1 MGRNREIPSY
11 LSDGSG
17 SENTKVDN
25 LNNAIVDTSFDS
37 DYNSPQKLSVDS
49 SIGENINVV
58 AEDSSSLLGSL
69 KDAWTGDNADI
80 EFPELPETTDLEDY
94 SFWDDFTNPVSALS
108 LMFARDDWSKA
119 EIIKNNFEEDDRFG
133 GIKYDKFNNP
143 MVEWSDKLYY
153 VNKPGASEQ
162 DMGTILGEVVKY
174 LPASKVVNA
183 SRSLAGRV
191 LSGLGLYSLTEA
203 GGEGIE
209 SQLAPEVARAKKGSG
224 LDGKRNAKDIAID
237 SAKMGALATG
247 MDLVVPPILRAP
259 SAIVKGATRTGAR
272 ILKKEIP
279 NWAKPVVKSKSTY
292 GLTQGQA
299 QANTPGLGKR
309 ATTTERLM
317 EEDFIRNAPGAE
329 SAEAKKILDDF
340 DESQLNAI
348 RNDAEKLQNEIGSGK
363 IIPGD
368 QVNNVPITST
378 QNIKQIVTEEA
389 KNLKTKSQQG
399 YKFVEEAMEQPQVS
413 IEGLTTILNQIKNNK
428 EFKAL
433 LPRQL
438 KRMTILKDELA
449 GLSDLEKAMS
459 RPGSNYKQSID
470 FNEIVKQQQVINE
483 ALRTAEIGKPEAR
496 LLGMLKGEFDKFVFD
511 GIDNGFITGN
521 KVVINKLKE
530 ATQLYRKYIGIS
542 GKGSAKDKA
551 QKTVNNILA
560 DLSNPGFEADKVV
573 NVFFGHSKFN
583 PTPVMAEV
591 LKRIKA
597 NLPKEK
603 ANEIVGLVKDAVL
616 HKAFSGKGNEITRLN
631 IVQNYNDIFNKNKNL
646 IKMLF
651 SEKEIAKISDFRK
664 NVAPTLWADPSYVMN
679 KSGTAYVFTSAMAR
693 NGLLTQLDIPVVS
706 RVAGGFN
713 SVRNSNLAYDAIK
726 NYVTRQNQP
735 LFDIPLP
742 GGYGS
747 PLERVNRMFQ
757 GQLSIV
763 PKGVDSDRQ
772 ALLVGAKEDIMGT
785 EEIDT
790 TAIKSLA
797 DSISSEA
804 RNKIL
809 SIRINSGNL
818 VDEESGNLIRRF
830 GPNE

>member
-1 MGRNREIPSY
+1 MGKNRRVPGY

-17 SENTKVDN
+17 
-25 LNNAIVDTSFDS
+25 VDTELTPEEMDS
-37 DYNSPQKLSVDS
+37 GVSLATPTPIELSADNSASTNL
-49 SIGENINVV
+49 GVV
-58 AEDSSSLLGSL
+58 AEESSSLIQSL

-80 EFPELPETTDLEDY
+80 EYPELPETTDLEDY
-94 SFWDDFTNPVSALS
+94 SFWDDFTNPTAALS

-119 EIIKNNFEEDDRFG
+119 EIIKNNFENDDRFG

-162 DMGTILGEVVKY
+162 DMGTIMGEVVKY

-183 SRSLAGRV
+183 SRSLAGRI

-209 SQLAPEVARAKKGSG
+209 SQLAPEVARGKKRS
-224 LDGKRNAKDIAID
+224 AEDIAID
-237 SAKMGALATG
+237 SAKMGAISTG

-272 ILKKEIP
+272 ILQKEIP

-299 QANTPGLGKR
+299 QADTPGLGKR
-309 ATTTERLM
+309 ASTTERLM

-363 IIPGD
+363 IIPGE
-368 QVNNVPITST
+368 QVDNVPTTST
-378 QNIKQIVTEEA
+378 QDIKQIVTKEA
-389 KNLKTKSQQG
+389 KDLKSKSQEG
-399 YKFVEEAMEQPQVS
+399 YKFVEEALDQPQVS
-413 IEGLTTILNQIKNNK
+413 VEGLTTILNQIRNMKD
-428 EFKAL
+428 FKGL
-433 LPRQL
+433 VPRQL
-438 KRMTILKDELA
+438 KRMSILADELSA
-449 GLSDLEKAMS
+449 LSELEKAMS
-459 RPGSNYKQSID
+459 RPGSNYKQSIN

-483 ALRTAEIGKPEAR
+483 ASRTAEIGSPEAR
-496 LLGMLKGEFDKFVFD
+496 LLGKLKNEFDKFVFD
-511 GIDNGFITGN
+511 GIDNGFITG
-521 KVVINKLKE
+521 KRVVIDKLKE
-530 ATQLYRKYIGIS
+530 ATGLYKKYIGIS

-551 QKTVNNILA
+551 QRTVNNILA
-560 DLSNPGFEADKVV
+560 DLTNPGFEADKVV

-591 LKRIKA
+591 LKRLRQ
-597 NLPKEK
+597 NLPEEK
-603 ANEIVGLVKDAVL
+603 ASEVIGLVKDAVL

-646 IKMLF
+646 INMLF
-651 SEKEIAKISDFRK
+651 SKKEIKKIEDFRK

-693 NGLLTQLDIPVVS
+693 NGLLTQLDIPIVS
-706 RVAGGFN
+706 RVSGGLN

-735 LFDIPLP
+735 LFDFPLP

-747 PLERVNRMFQ
+747 PIERMNRMFQ
-757 GQLSIV
+757 GQPSIV

-785 EEIDT
+785 EEVDT
-790 TAIKSLA
+790 SALKSLA
-797 DSISSEA
+797 SAIDKDTREKIMKMYADGTVGKIYSDGTEVSES
-804 RNKIL
+804 RYT
-809 SIRINSGNL
+809 
-818 VDEESGNLIRRF
+818 
-830 GPNE
+830 PQ

>member
-1 MGRNREIPSY
+1 M
-11 LSDGSG
+11 
-17 SENTKVDN
+17 
-25 LNNAIVDTSFDS
+25 
-37 DYNSPQKLSVDS
+37 
-49 SIGENINVV
+49 
-58 AEDSSSLLGSL
+58 
-69 KDAWTGDNADI
+69 
-80 EFPELPETTDLEDY
+80 
-94 SFWDDFTNPVSALS
+94 
-108 LMFARDDWSKA
+108 
-119 EIIKNNFEEDDRFG
+119 
-133 GIKYDKFNNP
+133 
-143 MVEWSDKLYY
+143 
-153 VNKPGASEQ
+153 
-162 DMGTILGEVVKY
+162 
-174 LPASKVVNA
+174 
-183 SRSLAGRV
+183 
-191 LSGLGLYSLTEA
+191 
-203 GGEGIE
+203 
-209 SQLAPEVARAKKGSG
+209 
-224 LDGKRNAKDIAID
+224 
-237 SAKMGALATG
+237 
-247 MDLVVPPILRAP
+247 
-259 SAIVKGATRTGAR
+259 
-272 ILKKEIP
+272 
-279 NWAKPVVKSKSTY
+279 
-292 GLTQGQA
+292 
-299 QANTPGLGKR
+299 
-309 ATTTERLM
+309 
-317 EEDFIRNAPGAE
+317 
-329 SAEAKKILDDF
+329 
-340 DESQLNAI
+340 
-348 RNDAEKLQNEIGSGK
+348 
-363 IIPGD
+363 
-368 QVNNVPITST
+368 PITST
-378 QNIKQIVTEEA
+378 QDIKQIVTKEA
-389 KNLKTKSQQG
+389 KDLKSEAQKG

-413 IEGLTTILNQIKNNK
+413 IEGITTILNQIKNNK
-428 EFKAL
+428 EFKGL

-496 LLGMLKGEFDKFVFD
+496 LLGLLKGEFDKFVFE

-521 KVVINKLKE
+521 KVVIDKLKE
-530 ATQLYRKYIGIS
+530 STQLYKKYIGIS

-573 NVFFGHSKFN
+573 NVFFGHSKF
-583 PTPVMAEV
+583 
-591 LKRIKA
+591 
-597 NLPKEK
+597 
-603 ANEIVGLVKDAVL
+603 
-616 HKAFSGKGNEITRLN
+616 N

-790 TAIKSLA
+790 TAIKRLA
-797 DSISSEA
+797 DSISPEA

-809 SIRINSGNL
+809 SIRIDSGNL
-818 VDEESGNLIRRF
+818 VDVDGNFIRTF
-830 GPNE
+830 SPNK